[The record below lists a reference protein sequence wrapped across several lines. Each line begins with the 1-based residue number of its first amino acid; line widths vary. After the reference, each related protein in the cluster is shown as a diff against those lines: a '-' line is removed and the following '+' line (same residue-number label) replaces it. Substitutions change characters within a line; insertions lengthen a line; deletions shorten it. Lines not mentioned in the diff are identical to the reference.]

1 MAVATG
7 AVEAHADAGHV
18 HDMAGSYCVSVARSP
33 PAAAARDC
41 DVARRRRK
49 HCHASCRLHRR
60 HSRRHCDVAVVL
72 PAVAAAPPA
81 AVAAAVVVAVALDQS
96 CTPAGQDLCQ

>member
-7 AVEAHADAGHV
+7 VAAVHADAGHAR
-18 HDMAGSYCVSVARSP
+18 DMAGSYCVSVARSP

-41 DVARRRRK
+41 DVARRRHKR
-49 HCHASCRLHRR
+49 CHASCLLHRR
-60 HSRRHCDVAVVL
+60 HSRRHCDVAAVL

-81 AVAAAVVVAVALDQS
+81 AAVVIAVASDRS
-96 CTPAGQDLCQ
+96 CTPAGQDLYQ